1 MRRESKGAEKF
12 WQSREE
18 YPPVIYNYKR
28 RYIDLGVVLDNID
41 GVESVL
47 DLGCGEGQVLLM
59 LRELTN
65 IKEYYGY
72 DLSKTFIDNL
82 LCRWGNA
89 PGLTVREGNFTT
101 IDDFPTTD
109 ICICMGSM
117 LYIFDDNAL
126 KHMLKNLKSKI
137 FICRVPCSMDDRAEI
152 DKFSKEFD
160 ANYAAVY
167 RTIPEYIDMVS
178 ESFEIKSIDRCYP
191 DDIESKHGTKQFSF
205 VCKRK

>member
-1 MRRESKGAEKF
+1 M
-12 WQSREE
+12 
-18 YPPVIYNYKR
+18 
-28 RYIDLGVVLDNID
+28 
-41 GVESVL
+41 ESVL

-65 IKEYYGY
+65 IKDYYGY

-82 LCRWGNA
+82 ICRWGNV
-89 PGLTVREGNFTT
+89 PGLTVQEGNFTT

-109 ICICMGSM
+109 MCICMGVA
-117 LYIFDDNAL
+117 LYVLDD
-126 KHMLKNLKSKI
+126 KIMKNTLSNLNSKI
-137 FICRVPCSMDDRAEI
+137 FICRVPCSMNDRVEI
-152 DKFSKEFD
+152 NKPSKEFG

-167 RTIPEYIDMVS
+167 RTIPEYIDMLS

-191 DDIESKHGTKQFSF
+191 DDIESEHGTKQFSF